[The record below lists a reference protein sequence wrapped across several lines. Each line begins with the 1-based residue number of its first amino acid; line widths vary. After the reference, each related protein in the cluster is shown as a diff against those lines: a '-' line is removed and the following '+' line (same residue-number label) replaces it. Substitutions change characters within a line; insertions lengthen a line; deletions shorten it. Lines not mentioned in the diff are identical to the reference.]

1 MLCLWLFS
9 VQNCK
14 SIPIS
19 KWEYRKVSTCI
30 YLGINISPESLTS
43 SNWHLFR
50 LAQAKRKKEKG
61 IQATLRG
68 QERHQ
73 EF

>member
-1 MLCLWLFS
+1 M
-9 VQNCK
+9 
-14 SIPIS
+14 
-19 KWEYRKVSTCI
+19 STCI

-43 SNWHLFR
+43 NNWHLFR